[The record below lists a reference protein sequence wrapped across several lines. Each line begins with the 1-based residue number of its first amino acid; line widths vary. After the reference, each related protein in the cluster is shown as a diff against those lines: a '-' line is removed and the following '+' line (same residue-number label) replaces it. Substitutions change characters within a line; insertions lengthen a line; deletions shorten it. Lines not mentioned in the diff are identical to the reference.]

1 MLKQSWETYRGWAK
15 RARGLQAETDFWNV
29 LALVCVV
36 VAALCGAATTIF
48 PKPSV
53 LGPSLAIAAALASAA
68 GAYFGK
74 TVVGSGKE
82 AGWAQARAT
91 AEAIKSECFRYTA
104 RAGPYSQSNAVKTF
118 LDRIDAFAETATD
131 AGLAPSDDPIPAK
144 GDERMPTDPMAP
156 RPEDEG
162 AAKRWYVTHRIDEQV
177 KYYRKGQEKN
187 EVLASRLWWIA
198 FLAGLAAVLFGAI
211 GAYAQAFA
219 PWIGSLTT
227 IAAAVAAYGL
237 VDRRKYLI
245 ASYAGMQVSLKRIK
259 ALDEAQPAS
268 LADLVTETEDLLD
281 REHGEWQPH
290 ILGTLHKPPPQ
301 AEAPGA
307 VGSGG

>member
-118 LDRIDAFAETATD
+118 LDRIDD

-162 AAKRWYVTHRIDEQV
+162 AAKRWY
-177 KYYRKGQEKN
+177 G
-187 EVLASRLWWIA
+187 SP
-198 FLAGLAAVLFGAI
+198 
-211 GAYAQAFA
+211 A
-219 PWIGSLTT
+219 PRSSPAPCGS
-227 IAAAVAAYGL
+227 I
-237 VDRRKYLI
+237 
-245 ASYAGMQVSLKRIK
+245 
-259 ALDEAQPAS
+259 
-268 LADLVTETEDLLD
+268 
-281 REHGEWQPH
+281 
-290 ILGTLHKPPPQ
+290 
-301 AEAPGA
+301 
-307 VGSGG
+307 